1 MNFDEDLDRASR
13 KALDLVEAFQRGEK
27 SAEDVGRELKT
38 LASVPLDGHMR
49 GLITAMQEAF
59 PYMEGLVELSRQINI
74 ANAMPPDPGLF
85 DRSDRVEARQNELR
99 GDAWEKEQL
108 RRAQLGKSQLAIE
121 NEI

>member
-1 MNFDEDLDRASR
+1 
-13 KALDLVEAFQRGEK
+13 
-27 SAEDVGRELKT
+27 

-121 NEI
+121 NEIVRVRKEAEDAGVKRTDDQIRRIAEANLAGNTSRSK